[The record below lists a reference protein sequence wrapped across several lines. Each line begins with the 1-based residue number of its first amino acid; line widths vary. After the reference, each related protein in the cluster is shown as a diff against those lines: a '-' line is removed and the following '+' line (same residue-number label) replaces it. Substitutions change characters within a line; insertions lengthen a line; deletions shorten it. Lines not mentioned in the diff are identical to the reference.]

1 MEKKQAYH
9 DNLIKLVSTYPSI
22 LVVQAD
28 NVGSHHMQKIRKSIR
43 GAGVLLMGKNTM
55 IRRTLRMHKGEV
67 PALDALLP
75 HLKGKIGLVFTKDNL
90 SAVRAKLLELKVAAP
105 AKAGSIAPIDVI
117 VPAGNTGM
125 EPTKTSFLQALN
137 IPSKINKGQVEIVN
151 DVHLIKAGDKVGTS
165 EATLLQ
171 MLNIKPFFY
180 GLQVKTVYDNGVIY
194 SAKVLDMT
202 DDDILAKF
210 RAGLQRVAAVS
221 LATGIPTVA
230 AFPHV
235 VLRGYKDLLAV
246 ALATEIT
253 FKQVQ
258 KLKDMIAN
266 PDAFKAAAPAAAA
279 SSSAPAAA
287 AKPVEEEKEEEEE
300 VGGMGGLFG
309 DDE

>member
-9 DNLIKLVSTYPSI
+9 DNLIKLVSEYPSI
-22 LVVQAD
+22 LVVTAD
-28 NVGSHHMQKIRKSIR
+28 NVGSHHMQKIRRSIR
-43 GAGVLLMGKNTM
+43 GMGVLLMGKNTM
-55 IRRTLRMHKGEV
+55 LRRTLRMHKAKV
-67 PALDALLP
+67 PTLDALLP
-75 HLKGKIGLVFTKDNL
+75 HLKGKIGLVFTKENL
-90 SAVRAKLLELKVAAP
+90 STVRAKLLELKVAAP
-105 AKAGSIAPIDVI
+105 AKAGSVAPIDVI

-137 IPSKINKGQVEIVN
+137 IPSKINKGQVEIVS
-151 DVHLIKAGDKVGTS
+151 DVHLIKVGDKVGSS

-180 GLQVKTVYDNGVIY
+180 GLNVRTVYDNGVVY
-194 SAKVLDMT
+194 SAKVLEMT

-210 RAGLQRVAAVS
+210 SEGLRNVAAVS
-221 LATGIPTVA
+221 LATGLPSIA

-235 VLRGYKDLLAV
+235 VLRGYKELIAV
-246 ALATEIT
+246 ALETEIN

-258 KLKDMIAN
+258 KIKDMLAN
-266 PDAFKAAAPAAAA
+266 PGAFAQKPAPGPAPTKAPV
-279 SSSAPAAA
+279 
-287 AKPVEEEKEEEEE
+287 KVVEEEKEPEEED

>member
-9 DNLIKLVSTYPSI
+9 ENLINLVSTYPSV

-28 NVGSHHMQKIRKSIR
+28 NVGSHHMQNIRRSIR
-43 GAGVLLMGKNTM
+43 GLGVLLMGKNTM
-55 IRRTLRMHKGEV
+55 IRRTLRLHKAEV
-67 PALDALLP
+67 PELEALLP
-75 HLKGKIGLVFTKDNL
+75 HLKGKIGLVFTKGNL
-90 SAVRAKLLELKVAAP
+90 STVRAKLLELKVAAP
-105 AKAGSIAPIDVI
+105 AKAGSIAPVDVI
-117 VPAGNTGM
+117 IPAGNTGM

-151 DVHLIKAGDKVGTS
+151 DVHLIKVGDKVGTS
-165 EATLLQ
+165 EATLLL

-180 GLQVKTVYDNGVIY
+180 GLQVKTVYDNGNIY

-202 DDDILAKF
+202 DDDIIAKF

-230 AFPHV
+230 AFPHI

-258 KLKDMIAN
+258 KLKDMLAN
-266 PDAFKAAAPAAAA
+266 PAAFAAAAAPVAATSAAAPA
-279 SSSAPAAA
+279 
-287 AKPVEEEKEEEEE
+287 KVVEEEKEEEEE